1 VKAERYILLYT
12 LITLVVITAGYA
24 VISYNQGASP
34 ASGNLIGHLL
44 GVVGFVLMIMT
55 ETLYTIRKRSKRAAR
70 WGTMQSWLQF
80 HIFTGIV
87 GPYLVLLHTAWHFNG
102 LAGAVTFLTVIVVIS
117 GFIGRYIYTSVPRT
131 AGGVELESGDL
142 ENQITNTEGQLR
154 NWLERNPTA
163 AKSMPDNVISLPHI
177 AYNTWPIVFGRIFIE
192 LGYRWRWWRAGSKL
206 KGTSRRELRE
216 LRILLIR
223 RRQLNYQIAGLAF
236 VRRVLA
242 LWHTV
247 HVPMG
252 IILFTLAF
260 FHLGATLYY
269 VTLAR

>member
-1 VKAERYILLYT
+1 VKFEKYHLLYT
-12 LITLVVITAGYA
+12 LLTVVVITAGYA
-24 VISYNQGASP
+24 VTSYLLGSSP
-34 ASGNLIGHLL
+34 ASGHLIGHLL
-44 GVVGFVLMIMT
+44 GAIGFVLMIMT
-55 ETLYTIRKRSKRAAR
+55 ETLYTFRKRSKRAAR

-80 HIFTGIV
+80 HIYTGIV

-102 LAGAVTFLTVIVVIS
+102 LAGGVTLLTLIVVIS

-131 AGGVELESGDL
+131 SGGVELESGDL
-142 ENQITNTEGQLR
+142 ESQISTTEAQLR
-154 NWLERNPTA
+154 NWLERNPAA
-163 AKSMPDNVISLPHI
+163 AKALPENVINLPVMPF
-177 AYNTWPIVFGRIFIE
+177 NTWPIVFGRFFIE
-192 LGYRWRWWRAGSKL
+192 LGYRWRWWRASAKI
-206 KGTSRRELRE
+206 KSTSRGELRN
-216 LRILLIR
+216 LRNLLVR
-223 RRQLNYQIAGLAF
+223 RRQLHYQIAGLAL

-260 FHLGATLYY
+260 FHLFAALYY